1 MKKFLFAA
9 FSVFTLS
16 ILPTFA
22 DAQTKISLLP
32 TTMRKYI
39 GKIKKADWE
48 KIVGSPNI
56 SDFPHAIYEVAN
68 THTRQYTDIS
78 CKYRKADSVLI
89 EVHYPSKEFLGYW
102 EAVEKMPGY
111 SKEKNVKYWEAPNQS
126 AFVLTL
132 TYDNF
137 CCEITYQMFLNYD
150 IKYTATK

>member
-1 MKKFLFAA
+1 MKKILFIV

-16 ILPTFA
+16 IIPNFVC
-22 DAQTKISLLP
+22 AQTHISLLP

-39 GKIKKADWE
+39 GKVTKAEWE
-48 KIVGSPNI
+48 KIVGNPSI
-56 SDFPHAIYEVAN
+56 SDFPHCTYEVAN

-78 CKYRKADSVLI
+78 CKYRVTDSVLI
-89 EVHYPSKEFLGYW
+89 EVHYPSKEIRGYK

-111 SKEKNVKYWEAPNQS
+111 SKDKNMKYWEAPDGS
-126 AFVLTL
+126 AFTLTL

-137 CCEITYQMFLNYD
+137 RCLITSQLFLNYD